1 MIFTGVGA
9 AYLVSATLFILAL
22 RWMSSPETARRA
34 VASAVIAMGIAVAAT
49 LARPDVVDYQW
60 IAVAA
65 ILGTAVGIPLSR
77 VPLTAVPERTG
88 LSQAFGGMA
97 AALVGTAKYY
107 LWLEEGALT
116 PFRTG
121 VISLEVI
128 LGCLT
133 CTGGLMAAAK
143 LADWIPSK
151 SITYPFQNIVN
162 VSLLILA
169 LLLGVYLVFNPT
181 ASWAIPVIIAL
192 ALAFGIALLMPI
204 GGADMPTVISFLNAY
219 AGISAVLMGIVL
231 ENLLL
236 ITAGALD
243 GASGFILS
251 VVMCKA
257 MNRPMTNVLFGA
269 FGSAPQGAAAT
280 GEAKVAQSATAAD
293 AAMLMSQADRVVIVP
308 GYGMAVAQAQHRAR
322 ELYDQLTKR
331 GVDVKFAV
339 HPVAGRMPGHM
350 NVLLAEADIPY
361 DRLVEMEDVN
371 PDMPQVDVVL
381 VIGAND
387 VVNPAA
393 RTDTSSPIYG
403 MPIIDAD
410 KARTVLCIKR
420 SMNPGFSGIEN
431 ELYFNANTLM
441 LFGDAKAVMGDIVK
455 QLSGEAAA
463 A

>member
-1 MIFTGVGA
+1 MIFTAVGA

-22 RWMSSPETARRA
+22 RWMSTPETARRA
-34 VASAVIAMGIAVAAT
+34 VASAVAAMTIAVVAT
-49 LARPDVVDYQW
+49 LARPDVVSYQW
-60 IAVAA
+60 IAIAA
-65 ILGTAVGIPLSR
+65 VLGTAVGIPLSR

-88 LSQAFGGMA
+88 LSQSFGGMA

-116 PFRTG
+116 PFRAG

-151 SITYPFQNIVN
+151 ATTYPFQNIVN
-162 VSLLILA
+162 MSLLVA
-169 LLLGVYLVFNPT
+169 AAVLGVYVTFNPT

-251 VVMCKA
+251 VVMCRA

-269 FGSAPQGAAAT
+269 FGSAAAGASASGDART
-280 GEAKVAQSATAAD
+280 VQSATPAD

-322 ELYDQLTKR
+322 ELYDQLTRR
-331 GVDVKFAV
+331 GVDVTFAV

-350 NVLLAEADIPY
+350 NVLLAESDIPY
-361 DRLVEMEDVN
+361 DRLAEMDDIN

-393 RTDTSSPIYG
+393 RTDPSSPIYG

-431 ELYFNANTLM
+431 ELYYNPNTLM

>member
-1 MIFTGVGA
+1 MILTGVGA

-49 LARPDVVDYQW
+49 LARPDVVEYQW

-65 ILGTAVGIPLSR
+65 VLGIAVGIPLSR

-169 LLLGVYLVFNPT
+169 LLLGMYLVFNPT
-181 ASWAIPVIIAL
+181 ASWALPVIIAL
-192 ALAFGIALLMPI
+192 ALGFGVALLMPI

-251 VVMCKA
+251 VVMCRA

-269 FGSAPQGAAAT
+269 FGSAPQGAAAA
-280 GEAKVAQSATAAD
+280 GDAKVAQSATPAD

-331 GVDVKFAV
+331 GVDVTFAV

-361 DRLVEMEDVN
+361 DRLAEMEDVN

-393 RTDTSSPIYG
+393 RHDTGSPIYG
-403 MPIIDAD
+403 MPIINAD
-410 KARTVLCIKR
+410 KAKMTVVLKR
-420 SMNPGFSGIEN
+420 SMAAGFAGIEN
-431 ELYFNANTLM
+431 ELFYAPRTWM
-441 LFGDAKAVMGDIVK
+441 LFGDAKQSLQKLITEVK
-455 QLSGEAAA
+455 QA
-463 A
+463 